1 MIGLLKI
8 EERSPPLLYWQHC
21 PSSAL
26 PTKLPNMYYCDNVAS
41 ILKGECP
48 AEIGRLCNALISY
61 AATCLRHEG
70 QGAGGVSKAKEGLE
84 VSESAV
90 ISTGAKL

>member
-41 ILKGECP
+41 MLKGERP
-48 AEIGRLCNALISY
+48 TEIGRLRNALISY
-61 AATCLRHEG
+61 AATCLRHEA
-70 QGAGGVSKAKEGLE
+70 QGRGGFRRRRRG
-84 VSESAV
+84 
-90 ISTGAKL
+90 